1 MELGDLLL
9 KERSALRD
17 LSILVFQRITRGG
30 SSPLQVLDGVDLIAQ
45 AFLSA
50 RQRTFTELE
59 PAQVLAEIRV

>member
-30 SSPLQVLDGVDLIAQ
+30 FSPLRVLDGVDLIAQ
-45 AFLSA
+45 ALLSG
-50 RQRTFTELE
+50 RQRTLTELE